1 MPLMTHRLAIDG
13 MSCSH
18 CIHAVKTR
26 LEALP
31 GVRPVEVQIG
41 SALIE
46 SDGSDATMG
55 QVRAGI
61 TEAGYSLTT
70 IIPVEA

>member
-1 MPLMTHRLAIDG
+1 MTHRLAIDG

-18 CIHAVKTR
+18 CIHAVKTG
-26 LEALP
+26 LEVLS

-46 SDGSDATMG
+46 SDGSDATLR
-55 QVRAGI
+55 QARAAI
-61 TEAGYSLTT
+61 TEAGYSVTT
-70 IIPVEA
+70 IVPVEA